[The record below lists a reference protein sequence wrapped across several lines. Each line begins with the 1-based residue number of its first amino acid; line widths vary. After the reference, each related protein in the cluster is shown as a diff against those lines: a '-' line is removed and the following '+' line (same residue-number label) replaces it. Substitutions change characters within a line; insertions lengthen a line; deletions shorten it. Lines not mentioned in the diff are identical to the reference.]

1 MCGVTV
7 LLRLA
12 EATAYFARN
21 AILRLYQVTHYS
33 VLSLLTNAMHG
44 PQRASFAPLLD
55 GPAIDIAP
63 ADRI

>member
-33 VLSLLTNAMHG
+33 VLSLITNAMHG
-44 PQRASFAPLLD
+44 PQRASFAPY

-63 ADRI
+63 ADWI